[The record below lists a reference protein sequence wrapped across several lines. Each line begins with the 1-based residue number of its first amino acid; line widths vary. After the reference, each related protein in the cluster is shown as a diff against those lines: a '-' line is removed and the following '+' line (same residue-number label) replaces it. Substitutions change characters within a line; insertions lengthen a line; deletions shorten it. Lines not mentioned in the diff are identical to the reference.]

1 MDFRLYL
8 SFLPASHRCW
18 PDHYPWR
25 QDLAYNLN
33 EIYSRSI
40 QVDRYAESSGNSLP
54 SPDVDVFCGIISDAD
69 GYGIK
74 NKFVI
79 GTNTINIL
87 VTCSVVLD
95 TKLKVFVG
103 AGVDLLTDVLNSA
116 GKHSF
121 STFLVTWLSGF
132 LSWSEFVAKAFLGQ
146 VVQIRLADPIFVG
159 MAHFVEMAQ
168 SILSW
173 LKFRPVAPAL
183 RQLT

>member
-1 MDFRLYL
+1 M
-8 SFLPASHRCW
+8 
-18 PDHYPWR
+18 
-25 QDLAYNLN
+25 N

-40 QVDRYAESSGNSLP
+40 QVDRHAESSGNSLP

-121 STFLVTWLSGF
+121 QHL
-132 LSWSEFVAKAFLGQ
+132 LGD
-146 VVQIRLADPIFVG
+146 L
-159 MAHFVEMAQ
+159 
-168 SILSW
+168 
-173 LKFRPVAPAL
+173 AL
-183 RQLT
+183 RLFVLV